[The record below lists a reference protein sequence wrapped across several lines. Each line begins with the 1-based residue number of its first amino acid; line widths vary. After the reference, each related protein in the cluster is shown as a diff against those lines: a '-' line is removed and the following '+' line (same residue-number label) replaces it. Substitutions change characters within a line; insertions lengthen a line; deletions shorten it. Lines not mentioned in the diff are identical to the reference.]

1 MPSRRL
7 FDGAQEELGILPIVG
22 AVAPGVITGDL
33 AATETGSDTFAA
45 TGGSASSITGTLDAT
60 ETGADSFAATGQ
72 VLVQG
77 TLAATESGA
86 DAFAASGIVRIT
98 GTLAATETGSDTFT
112 ATGGSASSITGTL
125 AATETGADSFA
136 ATGQVRVQGNLAANE
151 SGADSFAAT
160 GDTVFYSISARQAL
174 RLLQLHRL
182 HGLDA
187 AAPLVV
193 SPTGR
198 AAGDLSQTVID
209 ASGTVTIATVAGP
222 STFAGNA
229 GQMIDDLAALHGLT
243 DDLIVTPSSRT
254 AGSISQTI
262 AVAGSTTTVAR
273 SA

>member
-98 GTLAATETGSDTFT
+98 GTLAATETGT
-112 ATGGSASSITGTL
+112 
-125 AATETGADSFA
+125 DSFA